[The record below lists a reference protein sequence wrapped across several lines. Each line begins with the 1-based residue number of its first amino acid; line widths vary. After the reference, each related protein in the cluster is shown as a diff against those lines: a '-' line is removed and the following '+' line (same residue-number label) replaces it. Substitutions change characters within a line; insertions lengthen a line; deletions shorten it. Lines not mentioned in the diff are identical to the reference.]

1 MTRFELFIIYWFDNG
16 YVYYTDYE
24 KYKLGVGPL
33 FHICPL
39 LTAARRLISY
49 THEQII
55 FLSDKIV
62 FTAMVESNNKEVKTL
77 LGLSEGE
84 EEEKSDSTADTLDE
98 ENRLLGYRYYTQELS
113 KDRMQPMGHID

>member
-1 MTRFELFIIYWFDNG
+1 
-16 YVYYTDYE
+16 
-24 KYKLGVGPL
+24 
-33 FHICPL
+33 
-39 LTAARRLISY
+39 
-49 THEQII
+49 
-55 FLSDKIV
+55 
-62 FTAMVESNNKEVKTL
+62 MVESNNKEVKTL